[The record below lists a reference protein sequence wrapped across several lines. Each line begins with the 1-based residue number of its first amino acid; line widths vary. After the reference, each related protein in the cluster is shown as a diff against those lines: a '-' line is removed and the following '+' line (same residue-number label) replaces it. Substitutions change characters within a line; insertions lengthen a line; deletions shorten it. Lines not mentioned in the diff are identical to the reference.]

1 VTSPGE
7 SVTAGSILAP
17 FAQLTSYGTS
27 NSAGGIEPDRSRQA
41 GDRRFRS
48 NPKPNGLRAPLARF
62 PIRIDR
68 ASVTARGRSILM
80 QRIAIP
86 SPIGDIH
93 CEQFGEASSDAL
105 IRVFGAGSGFGGPAR
120 GVYTR
125 LGEQLADEQI
135 GSLCLDYRR
144 PAYLQP
150 CVADA
155 SEAIGYLSRL
165 GANGFFSLATLS
177 VAPS

>member
-1 VTSPGE
+1 
-7 SVTAGSILAP
+7 
-17 FAQLTSYGTS
+17 
-27 NSAGGIEPDRSRQA
+27 
-41 GDRRFRS
+41 
-48 NPKPNGLRAPLARF
+48 
-62 PIRIDR
+62 
-68 ASVTARGRSILM
+68 M
-80 QRIAIP
+80 
-86 SPIGDIH
+86 
-93 CEQFGEASSDAL
+93 